1 MQQFLFIQQFEKRN
15 KGTKIRFVNFVVKVE
30 DYQKQ
35 DWQSFLSIHFRFL
48 GLKMGFVFVYEQNI
62 SGRIKIFVNDA
73 SFRKIK
79 EQYTNEEIKTTIF

>member
-1 MQQFLFIQQFEKRN
+1 
-15 KGTKIRFVNFVVKVE
+15 
-30 DYQKQ
+30 
-35 DWQSFLSIHFRFL
+35 
-48 GLKMGFVFVYEQNI
+48 MGFVFVYEQNI